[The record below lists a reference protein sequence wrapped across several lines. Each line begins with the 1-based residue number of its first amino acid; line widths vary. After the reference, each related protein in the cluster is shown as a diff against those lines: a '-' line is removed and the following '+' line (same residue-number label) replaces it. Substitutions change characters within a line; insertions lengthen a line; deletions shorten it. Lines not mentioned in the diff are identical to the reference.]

1 MKYSINP
8 FNKRMDEPD
17 CEAALFQNED
27 EKLLKICFLE
37 TFSNIMFYI

>member
-1 MKYSINP
+1 
-8 FNKRMDEPD
+8 MDEPE

-27 EKLLKICFLE
+27 VKQTNICFLE